1 MKHRLGGIE
10 MSDPHER
17 KPAFV
22 AVYRPA
28 DHFKVAMVK
37 MVLDREGV
45 NYYIEN
51 ELASLGELPTSG
63 ALATRVMVQADRAD
77 ECKRLLEEEVG
88 L

>member
-1 MKHRLGGIE
+1 

-17 KPAFV
+17 QPAFV

-37 MVLDREGV
+37 MVLEREGV

-51 ELASLGELPTSG
+51 ELASLGTLPTSG
-63 ALATRVMVQADRAD
+63 VLETRVMVQVDRAD
-77 ECKRLLEEEVG
+77 ECKRLLEEELG
-88 L
+88 LQ

>member
-1 MKHRLGGIE
+1 

-51 ELASLGELPTSG
+51 ELASLSALPIPV
-63 ALATRVMVQADRAD
+63 AFQPRVMVQADRAD
-77 ECKRLLEEEVG
+77 ECKRLLEEELG